1 MYYPSY
7 IAPAA
12 KTLLEGLLQRDPAG
26 RLGSGSGD
34 VEELMVEPFFE
45 RLSWERLLQKKVK
58 PPWMPKVR
66 LFCSAGAAA
75 PLWVSSLSLCLS
87 VGVACVLGMCSL
99 WPGEWIAYLRAD
111 ADGSSCNLGR
121 CRRPRLSRVPLF

>member
-66 LFCSAGAAA
+66 LFFSAGAAA

-87 VGVACVLGMCSL
+87 VGVACVGV
-99 WPGEWIAYLRAD
+99 G
-111 ADGSSCNLGR
+111 GR
-121 CRRPRLSRVPLF
+121 VCARSVQPCGRVSG

>member
-66 LFCSAGAAA
+66 LFFSAGAAA

-87 VGVACVLGMCSL
+87 LCLSVSVACGVRLVFVLG
-99 WPGEWIAYLRAD
+99 
-111 ADGSSCNLGR
+111 
-121 CRRPRLSRVPLF
+121 LSVGG